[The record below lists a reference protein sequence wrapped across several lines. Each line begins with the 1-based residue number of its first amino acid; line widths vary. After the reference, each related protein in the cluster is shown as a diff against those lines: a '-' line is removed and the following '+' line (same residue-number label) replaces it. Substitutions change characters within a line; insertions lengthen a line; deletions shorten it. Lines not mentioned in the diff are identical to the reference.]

1 MIMTRREIITL
12 PQSEDGRFMAERYQ
26 KDMVN
31 AGMKIQ
37 RDDTTLAIKIEG
49 VFIGD
54 LPDEF
59 IAKIKVNENKQLKG
73 L

>member
-12 PQSEDGRFMAERYQ
+12 PQSEDGMFMAERYAN
-26 KDMVN
+26 DMKN
-31 AGMKIQ
+31 AGMEVK
-37 RDDTTLAIKIEG
+37 RKDTTTAIVIEG

-59 IAKIKVNENKQLKG
+59 IAKIKGKAMEENK
-73 L
+73 

>member
-1 MIMTRREIITL
+1 MIMTRREIIIL

-37 RDDTTLAIKIEG
+37 RDDTTLSIKIEG

-59 IAKIKVNENKQLKG
+59 IAKIKYKIDEAI
-73 L
+73 